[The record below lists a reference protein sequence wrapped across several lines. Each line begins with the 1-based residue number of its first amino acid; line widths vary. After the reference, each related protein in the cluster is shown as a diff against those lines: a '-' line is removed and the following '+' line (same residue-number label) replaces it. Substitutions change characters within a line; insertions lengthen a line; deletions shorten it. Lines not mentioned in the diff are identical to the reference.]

1 MSNPLERSIRS
12 AVRANSEIGN
22 LFAKVGTS
30 DHPRGVILSAYRNAH
45 RSMLTALTEPQP
57 LFGAREVMRELKQT
71 VLTETKPIFQ
81 QAEQFGIDEAKRQLG
96 YYGIEVQSFGAMGLS
111 SQTDNAINVL
121 SEYLDSQLVSIET
134 LILAGLDPTLITG
147 DEDRRG
153 ILRPGS
159 ILGTAIFWI
168 LALLWDSF
176 SDLVKQ
182 YKQDDM
188 SKQAIAALDSR
199 TTDCC
204 LRVHGQI
211 QPFDKPFQLTGT
223 PRYADK
229 LDWAPFHD
237 YCRTSIVLY
246 SPEFDFGLTDQMR
259 EAADYV
265 LAERAAG
272 RVFDQHPADAF
283 IKKP

>member
-1 MSNPLERSIRS
+1 MNNPLEQSIRS
-12 AVRANSEIGN
+12 AVRANAEIGN

-30 DHPRGVILSAYRNAH
+30 EHPRGVILSAYRNAH
-45 RSMLTALTEPQP
+45 RSMITALAEPQP

-81 QAEQFGIDEAKRQLG
+81 QAEQFGKNEAERQLG
-96 YYGIEVQSFGAMGLS
+96 YYGISVPAYGVTGLS
-111 SQTDNAINVL
+111 SQTDNAVTVL
-121 SEYLDSQLVSIET
+121 TEFLDSQQVTIET
-134 LILAGLDPTLITG
+134 MILAGLDPTLIIG
-147 DEDRRG
+147 DEDRKG
-153 ILRPGS
+153 MLRPGS
-159 ILGTAIFWI
+159 VLGTAIFWI
-168 LALLWDSF
+168 LALLWDSY
-176 SDLVKQ
+176 SDLVTR

-188 SKQAIAALDSR
+188 SKQAVAALDSR

-211 QPFDKPFQLTGT
+211 KPFDDPFELTGT

-229 LDWAPFHD
+229 LDWSPFHD

-246 SPEFDFGLTDQMR
+246 SPSFDFGLTEQMR